1 MYCEEETVQTPHL
14 NSGGG
19 KSGGMGGVGAYK
31 KFSFTI
37 DHALYK
43 FFVLF
48 GLRVCNQWLQY
59 LLVSFKWTKKRV
71 ISPVTNKQSYQIIS
85 NNI

>member
-14 NSGGG
+14 NLGVGG
-19 KSGGMGGVGAYK
+19 GAYK
-31 KFSFTI
+31 KFLFTI

-59 LLVSFKWTKKRV
+59 LLVSFK
-71 ISPVTNKQSYQIIS
+71 
-85 NNI
+85 